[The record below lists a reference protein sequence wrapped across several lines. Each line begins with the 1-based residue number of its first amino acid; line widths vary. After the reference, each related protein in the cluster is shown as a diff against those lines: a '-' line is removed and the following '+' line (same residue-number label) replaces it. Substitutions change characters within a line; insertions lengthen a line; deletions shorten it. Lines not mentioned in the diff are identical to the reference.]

1 MDILEFVAI
10 EIPCSACGGR
20 YEVTLKQVLLSQE
33 MLHEGC
39 PVQVESECPP
49 LAYSGLVDQELVHE
63 LQGLWARLE
72 EKAHG
77 AGGEVRLRSRQS
89 RAC

>member
-1 MDILEFVAI
+1 MDILERLAI

-20 YEVTLKQVLLSQE
+20 YEVTLKQVLLSQK

-39 PVQVESECPP
+39 PVPTADECPP
-49 LAYSGLVDQELVHE
+49 LAYSGLVDPEIIRD
-63 LQGLWARLE
+63 LQTVWTRLE

-77 AGGEVRLRSRQS
+77 AGGEVKLRLT
-89 RAC
+89 